1 MSLFERLA
9 EYVRAYLAG
18 IWVQSHEHDD
28 ALLEIS
34 RLCRQE
40 ERRAVR
46 EQGGPMCGPRDH
58 VVNKPI
64 EQENAR

>member
-9 EYVRAYLAG
+9 AYVRAYFAG
-18 IWVQSHEHDD
+18 IWVQSHEQDD
-28 ALLEIS
+28 ALLEIA

-46 EQGGPMCGPRDH
+46 
-58 VVNKPI
+58 K
-64 EQENAR
+64 